1 MRRRNIPPPMVEC
14 ANAIA
19 PVAGN
24 IFGFTIATTATP
36 PSPTATANKKLR
48 HTRSPPAHN
57 WVCRRSGHMPG
68 SIPGGESRR
77 RVTVLSSELAGRGS
91 SWADRPCRVAG
102 RATPAAPAARRRS
115 GAYCGGSNSTVAP
128 REVDD
133 SCNSNMPPGG
143 VSAGTSND
151 NPTGTV
157 APGLTLVS
165 NISVNSVAAGSAL

>member
-1 MRRRNIPPPMVEC
+1 MRQRD
-14 ANAIA
+14 
-19 PVAGN
+19 
-24 IFGFTIATTATP
+24 
-36 PSPTATANKKLR
+36 S
-48 HTRSPPAHN
+48 TRSGQYFWIHDRYYSDAAKSNSHGKQKITTYQITSSPN
-57 WVCRRSGHMPG
+57 WVCCRAVTCLG
-68 SIPGGESRR
+68 SIPGGNLVPSYGFIIRA
-77 RVTVLSSELAGRGS
+77 AGRGS

-165 NISVNSVAAGSAL
+165 NISVNSVAAGSAS